1 MQKPDEQRKDEVMF
15 ENDIGKLAYT
25 SEKKIKAMNSFPPG
39 YVAMSALA
47 GAYLGF
53 GIVLIFSV
61 AAPLAGTQF
70 APFMKL
76 VMGLSFGVALSL
88 VIFAG
93 SELFTGNNMVF
104 AVGAL
109 KKRVG
114 LGPIVKLFFL
124 CFVGNLLG
132 SIFLAWLVVQGGSLS
147 AEAQALIVKV
157 AAIKMSLGAKEA
169 FFRGILCNWL
179 VCLAVWIANRNG
191 DETAKLIM
199 IFWCLF
205 AFIGSGYEHSIAN
218 QSLMSLALLL
228 PHGAEVSVAGF
239 IHNQVFV
246 TAGNMVGGGL
256 MVGMVYVFSQSPLT
270 FESKKNKLEELQPV
284 EQKERYEN
292 PLLGVFG
299 RSMSD
304 TES

>member
-1 MQKPDEQRKDEVMF
+1 MF
-15 ENDIGKLAYT
+15 NNDIEKLSCMA
-25 SEKKIKAMNSFPPG
+25 EKKIKDMNDSPSRYG
-39 YVAMSALA
+39 AMSALA

-61 AAPLAGTQF
+61 GAPLAGTQF

-76 VMGLSFGVALSL
+76 IMGASFGVALSL
-88 VIFAG
+88 VIFSG
-93 SELFTGNNMVF
+93 SELFTGNNMIF
-104 AVGAL
+104 AVGKL
-109 KKRVG
+109 KNRVSFHA
-114 LGPIVKLFFL
+114 IFKLFAL

-132 SIFLAWLVVQGGSLS
+132 SVFFAWLVVQGGSLS

-157 AAIKMSLGAKEA
+157 AGAKMALGAREA

-218 QSLMSLALLL
+218 QSLMSLALFVS
-228 PHGAEVSVAGF
+228 HGPEVSLTGF
-239 IHNQVFV
+239 FHNQVFV
-246 TAGNMVGGGL
+246 TLGNIVGGGV
-256 MVGMVYVFSQSPLT
+256 MVGMAYVFSSAEPISQN
-270 FESKKNKLEELQPV
+270 KKAQWQKLKQV
-284 EQKERYEN
+284 EQKEI
-292 PLLGVFG
+292 L
-299 RSMSD
+299 
-304 TES
+304 

>member
-1 MQKPDEQRKDEVMF
+1 MF
-15 ENDIGKLAYT
+15 NNDIEKLSCMA
-25 SEKKIKAMNSFPPG
+25 EKKIKDMNDSPSRYG
-39 YVAMSALA
+39 AMSALA

-61 AAPLAGTQF
+61 GAPLAGTQF

-76 VMGLSFGVALSL
+76 IMGASFGVALSL
-88 VIFAG
+88 VIFSG
-93 SELFTGNNMVF
+93 SELFTGNNMIF
-104 AVGAL
+104 AVGKL
-109 KKRVG
+109 KNRVSFHA
-114 LGPIVKLFFL
+114 IFKLFAL

-132 SIFLAWLVVQGGSLS
+132 SVFFAWLVVQGGSLS

-157 AAIKMSLGAKEA
+157 AGAKMALGAREA

-218 QSLMSLALLL
+218 QSLMSLALFVS
-228 PHGAEVSVAGF
+228 HGPEVSLTGF
-239 IHNQVFV
+239 FHNQVFV
-246 TAGNMVGGGL
+246 TLGNIMGGGV
-256 MVGMVYVFSQSPLT
+256 MVGMAYVFSSAEPISQN
-270 FESKKNKLEELQPV
+270 KKAQWQKLKQV
-284 EQKERYEN
+284 EQKES
-292 PLLGVFG
+292 L
-299 RSMSD
+299 
-304 TES
+304 

>member
-1 MQKPDEQRKDEVMF
+1 MF
-15 ENDIGKLAYT
+15 ETDIEKLAAA
-25 SEKKIKAMNSFPPG
+25 SENKIKLMNHFPPG
-39 YVAMSALA
+39 YLALSALA

-61 AAPLAGTQF
+61 GAPLAGTQF

-76 VMGLSFGVALSL
+76 IMGVSFGVALSL

-104 AVGAL
+104 AIGKL
-109 KKRVG
+109 KNRVG
-114 LGPIVKLFFL
+114 TGSIIKLFVF

-132 SIFLAWLVVQGGSLS
+132 SILLAWLVVQGGSLS
-147 AEAQALIVKV
+147 TETEVLIVKV
-157 AAIKMSLGAKEA
+157 AAMKMSLSAKEA
-169 FFRGILCNWL
+169 FFRGVLCNWL
-179 VCLAVWIANRNG
+179 VCLAVWIVNRSE
-191 DETAKLIM
+191 DDTAKLIM

-239 IHNQVFV
+239 MHNQLFV

-256 MVGMVYVFSQSPLT
+256 MVGMVYMLAQSPLT
-270 FESKKNKLEELQPV
+270 FESQKNKLEPV
-284 EQKERYEN
+284 EQK
-292 PLLGVFG
+292 
-299 RSMSD
+299 
-304 TES
+304 

>member
-1 MQKPDEQRKDEVMF
+1 MF
-15 ENDIGKLAYT
+15 ETDIEKLAYT
-25 SEKKIKAMNSFPPG
+25 SEKKINMMNRIPHG
-39 YVAMSALA
+39 YLALSALA

-61 AAPLAGTQF
+61 GAPLAGTQF

-76 VMGLSFGVALSL
+76 IMGVSFGVALSL

-93 SELFTGNNMVF
+93 SELFTGNNMIF
-104 AVGAL
+104 AIGKL
-109 KKRVG
+109 KNRVG
-114 LGPIVKLFFL
+114 TGSIIKLFVF

-132 SIFLAWLVVQGGSLS
+132 SILLAWLVVQGGSLS
-147 AEAQALIVKV
+147 VEAEALIVKV
-157 AAIKMSLGAKEA
+157 AAMKMSLGAKEA

-179 VCLAVWIANRNG
+179 VCLAVWIVNRSE
-191 DETAKLIM
+191 DDTAKLIM

-239 IHNQVFV
+239 IHNQIFV

-256 MVGMVYVFSQSPLT
+256 LVGMVYAFAQSPLT
-270 FESKKNKLEELQPV
+270 FESKKNKLEPV
-284 EQKERYEN
+284 KQE
-292 PLLGVFG
+292 
-299 RSMSD
+299 
-304 TES
+304 

>member
-1 MQKPDEQRKDEVMF
+1 MF
-15 ENDIGKLAYT
+15 NNDIEKLSCMA
-25 SEKKIKAMNSFPPG
+25 EKKIKDMNDSPSRYG
-39 YVAMSALA
+39 AMSALA

-61 AAPLAGTQF
+61 GAPLAGTQF

-76 VMGLSFGVALSL
+76 IMGASFGVALSL
-88 VIFAG
+88 VIFSG
-93 SELFTGNNMVF
+93 SELFTGNNMIF
-104 AVGAL
+104 AVGKL
-109 KKRVG
+109 KNRVSFHA
-114 LGPIVKLFFL
+114 IFKLFAL

-132 SIFLAWLVVQGGSLS
+132 SVFFAWLVVQGGSLS

-157 AAIKMSLGAKEA
+157 AGAKMVLGASEA

-218 QSLMSLALLL
+218 QSLMSLALFVS
-228 PHGAEVSVAGF
+228 HGPEVSLTGF
-239 IHNQVFV
+239 FHNQVFV
-246 TAGNMVGGGL
+246 TLGNIVGGGV
-256 MVGMVYVFSQSPLT
+256 MVGMAYVFSSAEPISQN
-270 FESKKNKLEELQPV
+270 KKAQWQKLKRV
-284 EQKERYEN
+284 EQKE
-292 PLLGVFG
+292 
-299 RSMSD
+299 S
-304 TES
+304 

>member
-1 MQKPDEQRKDEVMF
+1 MF
-15 ENDIGKLAYT
+15 NNDIEKLSCMA
-25 SEKKIKAMNSFPPG
+25 EKKIKDMNDSPSRYG
-39 YVAMSALA
+39 AMSALA

-61 AAPLAGTQF
+61 GAPLAGTQF

-76 VMGLSFGVALSL
+76 IMGASFGVALSL
-88 VIFAG
+88 VIFSG
-93 SELFTGNNMVF
+93 SELFTGNNMIF
-104 AVGAL
+104 AVGKL
-109 KKRVG
+109 KNRVSFHA
-114 LGPIVKLFFL
+114 IFKLFAL

-132 SIFLAWLVVQGGSLS
+132 CVFFAWLVVQGGSLS

-157 AAIKMSLGAKEA
+157 AGAKMALGAREA

-218 QSLMSLALLL
+218 QSLMSLALFVS
-228 PHGAEVSVAGF
+228 HGPEVSLTGF
-239 IHNQVFV
+239 FHNQVFV
-246 TAGNMVGGGL
+246 TLGNIVGGGV
-256 MVGMVYVFSQSPLT
+256 MVGMAYVFSSAEPISQN
-270 FESKKNKLEELQPV
+270 KKAQWQKLKQV
-284 EQKERYEN
+284 EQKES
-292 PLLGVFG
+292 L
-299 RSMSD
+299 
-304 TES
+304 

>member
-1 MQKPDEQRKDEVMF
+1 MF
-15 ENDIGKLAYT
+15 EDDVGKLACT
-25 SEKKIKAMNSFPPG
+25 AEKKIKAMNGFPLG
-39 YVAMSALA
+39 YLAMSALA

-61 AAPLAGTQF
+61 GGPLAGTQF

-76 VMGLSFGVALSL
+76 IMGASFGVALSL
-88 VIFAG
+88 VIFSG

-104 AVGAL
+104 AVGKLKNRVELNAL
-109 KKRVG
+109 
-114 LGPIVKLFFL
+114 IKLFAL
-124 CFVGNLLG
+124 CFVGNLFG
-132 SIFLAWLVVQGGSLS
+132 SVFFAWLVVQGGSLS
-147 AEAQALIVKV
+147 AEAQALVVKV
-157 AAIKMSLGAKEA
+157 AGAKMSLSASEA

-218 QSLMSLALLL
+218 QSLMSLALLI
-228 PHGAEVSVAGF
+228 PHGPEVSMTGF

-246 TAGNMVGGGL
+246 TLGNMVGGGI
-256 MVGMVYVFSQSPLT
+256 MVGMAYAFVSSGIAAKSRETQ
-270 FESKKNKLEELQPV
+270 LQNLKPV
-284 EQKERYEN
+284 EQKE
-292 PLLGVFG
+292 G
-299 RSMSD
+299 
-304 TES
+304 

>member
-1 MQKPDEQRKDEVMF
+1 MF
-15 ENDIGKLAYT
+15 NNDIEKLSCMA
-25 SEKKIKAMNSFPPG
+25 EKKIKDMNDSPSRYG
-39 YVAMSALA
+39 AMSALA

-61 AAPLAGTQF
+61 GAPLAGTQF

-76 VMGLSFGVALSL
+76 IMGASFGVALSL
-88 VIFAG
+88 VIFSG
-93 SELFTGNNMVF
+93 SELFTGNNMIF
-104 AVGAL
+104 AVGKL
-109 KKRVG
+109 KNRVSFHA
-114 LGPIVKLFFL
+114 IFKLFAL

-132 SIFLAWLVVQGGSLS
+132 SVFFAWLVVQGGSLS

-157 AAIKMSLGAKEA
+157 AGAKMALGAREA

-218 QSLMSLALLL
+218 QSLMSLALFVS
-228 PHGAEVSVAGF
+228 HGPEVSLTGF
-239 IHNQVFV
+239 FHNQVFV
-246 TAGNMVGGGL
+246 TLGNIVGGGV
-256 MVGMVYVFSQSPLT
+256 MVGMAYVFSSAEPISQ
-270 FESKKNKLEELQPV
+270 N
-284 EQKERYEN
+284 
-292 PLLGVFG
+292 
-299 RSMSD
+299 
-304 TES
+304 